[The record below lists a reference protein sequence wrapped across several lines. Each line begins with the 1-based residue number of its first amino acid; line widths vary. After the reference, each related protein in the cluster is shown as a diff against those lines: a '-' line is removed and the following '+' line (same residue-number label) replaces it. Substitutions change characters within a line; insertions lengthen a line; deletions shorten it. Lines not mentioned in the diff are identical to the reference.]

1 MIIQTQTLWRGG
13 RVVECGRLE
22 ICFRVTPNVGSNPT
36 LSVELITLVLS
47 LTVLRDIA
55 LLWVVSDW

>member
-36 LSVELITLVLS
+36 LSVELI
-47 LTVLRDIA
+47 I
-55 LLWVVSDW
+55 